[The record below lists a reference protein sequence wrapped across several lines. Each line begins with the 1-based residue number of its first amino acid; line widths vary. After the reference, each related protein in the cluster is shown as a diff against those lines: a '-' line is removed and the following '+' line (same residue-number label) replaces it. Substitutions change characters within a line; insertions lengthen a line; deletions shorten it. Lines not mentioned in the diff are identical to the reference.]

1 MSGSNTW
8 DAIVVGAGHNGLVAA
23 FYLARSGLKV
33 LVVEALEQVG
43 GACVNEEVI
52 PGFIF
57 QPCAHMIWG
66 LRPEIARD
74 TKLIERGL
82 ETRPVQPNSMVFPD
96 GRHLIRSDDE
106 RRTFDE
112 IAQFSRRDA
121 ESMSRWTAFVQRVA
135 RLLRPDLLR
144 PPVPLSDIFARYRGT
159 EEEGLLNTVATTSI
173 GEIVD
178 HFFESEEVCAAVSHA
193 YDVGSLWAPG
203 SGLSFALNA
212 AMSSPSEDG
221 ERAPRGYVIGGVGRL
236 TELLADAAKY
246 HGTQI
251 RVNSPV
257 KRIIV
262 ENGRARG
269 VELDDGQLFGS
280 RVVVS
285 NADPKRS
292 MLKFLDDGML
302 ESGFRKRVARLR
314 NDYGCLKIV
323 AALSEVPEYYAFRGM
338 DPLELARGSVRICPS
353 REYRELCWDDMR
365 HGRLPKAPILSWSTH
380 SLIDPSLAPA
390 GKYAMSCFIEYAPR
404 ELREGTWEEK
414 RGEMA
419 ERILSLMDVYSPN
432 FRKALMD
439 FRLFTPW
446 DIEQQRLIT
455 GGHIHHLD
463 MIPSQLLGNRP
474 LPELSQYRTPIEGY
488 YLCGVGM
495 HPGGEISGAP
505 GHNAAH
511 VVISDLQQNRTI

>member
-1 MSGSNTW
+1 M
-8 DAIVVGAGHNGLVAA
+8 
-23 FYLARSGLKV
+23 
-33 LVVEALEQVG
+33 
-43 GACVNEEVI
+43 
-52 PGFIF
+52 
-57 QPCAHMIWG
+57 
-66 LRPEIARD
+66 
-74 TKLIERGL
+74 
-82 ETRPVQPNSMVFPD
+82 
-96 GRHLIRSDDE
+96 
-106 RRTFDE
+106 
-112 IAQFSRRDA
+112 
-121 ESMSRWTAFVQRVA
+121 
-135 RLLRPDLLR
+135 
-144 PPVPLSDIFARYRGT
+144 
-159 EEEGLLNTVATTSI
+159 
-173 GEIVD
+173 
-178 HFFESEEVCAAVSHA
+178 CAAVSHA

-511 VVISDLQQNRTI
+511 VVISDLQQNRKI